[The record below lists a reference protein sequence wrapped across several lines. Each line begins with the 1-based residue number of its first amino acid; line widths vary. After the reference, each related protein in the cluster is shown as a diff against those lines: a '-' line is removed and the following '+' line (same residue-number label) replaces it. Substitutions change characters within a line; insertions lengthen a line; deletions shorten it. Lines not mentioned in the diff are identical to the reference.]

1 MHQFLIQ
8 NLEFL
13 ECKMQNYETIIFEIK
28 NQVAKISLNRPQVHN
43 AFNKIMVKELFLAF
57 QQTTKDS
64 EIRVVV
70 LTGKGKS
77 FCAGADLNW
86 MREIVNYSYEENL
99 EESKQIAE
107 LLHLIYSLPKPT
119 IAQINGT
126 TIGGGTGLMAACD
139 IIIASENAKFG
150 LSEVKLGL
158 VPAVI
163 SPYVIKR
170 IGESFARRYFLTG
183 ERLTAEEA
191 LRIGLVNKIVPEEEL
206 DKEVEKIVTFLLTS
220 GPNAIA
226 NCKELLK
233 RIPNMSLEEA
243 KSYTAKMIADLR
255 ISEEGQEG
263 MSAFLEKRKPNWIKS

>member
-1 MHQFLIQ
+1 MAS
-8 NLEFL
+8 
-13 ECKMQNYETIIFEIK
+13 YETIIYEIENK
-28 NQVAKISLNRPQVHN
+28 VVTISLNRPQIHN
-43 AFNKIMVKELFLAF
+43 AFNKKMIEELSAAF
-57 QQTTKDS
+57 QMVANDS
-64 EIRVVV
+64 AVRTVI

-86 MREIVNYSYEENL
+86 MKEIINYSYEENF

-107 LLHLIYSLPKPT
+107 LLYLIYSLPKPT
-119 IAQINGT
+119 IARINGT

-139 IIIASENAKFG
+139 IVIASENAKFG

-170 IGESFARRYFLTG
+170 IGESRARRYFLTG

-191 LRIGLVNKIVPEEEL
+191 FKIGLVNKVVPEEEL
-206 DKEVEKIVTFLLTS
+206 DREIEKIVIQLLTS
-220 GPNAIA
+220 GPQAIT
-226 NCKELLK
+226 NCKELLTK
-233 RIPNMSLEEA
+233 VPNMSLEEA
-243 KSYTAKMIADLR
+243 KTYTAKMIADLR

-263 MSAFLEKRKPNWIKS
+263 MCAFLEKRKPSWAK

>member
-1 MHQFLIQ
+1 MLQFLIQ
-8 NLEFL
+8 NLGFL

-28 NQVAKISLNRPQVHN
+28 EQVAKISLNRPQVHN
-43 AFNKIMVKELFLAF
+43 AFNKTMVEELFDVF
-57 QQTTKDS
+57 QITAKDPG
-64 EIRVVV
+64 IRVVI
-70 LTGKGKS
+70 LTGVGKS

-107 LLHLIYSLPKPT
+107 LLYLIYSLPKPT
-119 IAQINGT
+119 IARINGT
-126 TIGGGTGLMAACD
+126 TIGGGTGLMCACD
-139 IIIASENAKFG
+139 IIIASEKAKFG

-183 ERLTAEEA
+183 ERLTAEQA
-191 LRIGLVNKIVPEEEL
+191 LKIGLINMAVSEEKL
-206 DKEVEKIVTFLLTS
+206 DDEVEKVTTYLLTS

-226 NCKELLK
+226 NCKKLLTT
-233 RIPNMSLEEA
+233 IPAMSLEEA
-243 KSYTAKMIADLR
+243 KVYTAKMIADLR
-255 ISEEGQEG
+255 VSEEGQEG